1 MTALSKSRS
10 VRSIPGILFSYPV
23 LANAIIHQGAIVV
36 VNSSGYA
43 KPAAAATG
51 LVAVGI
57 ARESVDATGLSSG
70 DISVEV
76 EEMIADCANS
86 AGGDLIAFDDIGKV
100 CYIVDDQ
107 TVALTDGGGT
117 RSPAGIIKGMD
128 GSRVFVKI
136 EAKVLT

>member
-1 MTALSKSRS
+1 MVALTKSRA
-10 VRSIPGILFSYPV
+10 VKSIPGILFSYHV

-70 DISVEV
+70 DISIEI
-76 EEMIADCANS
+76 EEMIAECQNS
-86 AGGDLIAFDDIGKV
+86 AGDEITIADIGKV
-100 CYIVDDQ
+100 CFLADDQ
-107 TVALTDGGGT
+107 TVAKTDGTGT
-117 RSPAGIIKGMD
+117 RSPAGVFKKIEG
-128 GSRVFVKI
+128 GRVFVKI
-136 EAKVLT
+136 EARVLA